1 MGDGV
6 REGSEDPVAF
16 QAVEAILGEEGQVVT
31 GNWSTLTHEERAQI
45 EAAVHAA
52 ELRTSAE
59 IVPMIVKQSA
69 LYREARHRAGLV
81 LALLVLTT
89 LLTIESAWLPW
100 GWHAANAG
108 WLVAATMLAYGI
120 GVLAGTWPVVIRFLT
135 SRERMHQKV
144 QLRAERAFA
153 QHGIALTRE
162 RTGLLL
168 MVSLLERQVYV
179 LADQSLRQA
188 VSSDEWNTVV
198 AVIVERLKAHDLVG
212 GLCRGIEASGV
223 FLARAC
229 PPGKGD
235 NPNELPNEVIQDA

>member
-1 MGDGV
+1 MA
-6 REGSEDPVAF
+6 SP
-16 QAVEAILGEEGQVVT
+16 AVEAILGEGGQVET
-31 GNWSTLTHEERAQI
+31 GNRSTLTQGERAQI
-45 EAAVHAA
+45 EVAVQAA
-52 ELRTSAE
+52 EQHTSAE
-59 IVPMIVKQSA
+59 IVPMLVKQSG
-69 LYREARHRAGLV
+69 LYREARHRAGLA

-89 LLTIESAWLPW
+89 LLTIETAWLPW
-100 GWHAANAG
+100 GWHAANAV
-108 WLVAATMLAYGI
+108 WLVTATMLAYGI
-120 GVLAGTWPVVIRFLT
+120 GVLAGTWPVVIRSLT

-144 QLRAERAFA
+144 QLRAERAFT

-188 VSSDEWNTVV
+188 VSPDEWNTVV
-198 AVIVERLKAHDLVG
+198 AVIVERLKANDLVG

-223 FLARAC
+223 LLARAY